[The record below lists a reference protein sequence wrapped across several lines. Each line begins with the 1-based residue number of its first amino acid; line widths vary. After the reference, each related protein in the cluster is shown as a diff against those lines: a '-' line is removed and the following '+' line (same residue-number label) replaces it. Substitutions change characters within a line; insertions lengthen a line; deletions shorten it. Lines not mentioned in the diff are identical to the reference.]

1 MVGDKARKNNLIA
14 QSRWVLIYADGGYS
28 AIYHNKIPM
37 DVKYVD
43 YDRNVKHIGGAE
55 QLNIKLFSYVL
66 SILFKGSKTNASK
79 IKLEIGS

>member
-1 MVGDKARKNNLIA
+1 
-14 QSRWVLIYADGGYS
+14 
-28 AIYHNKIPM
+28 M

-66 SILFKGSKTNASK
+66 SNLYEGQ
-79 IKLEIGS
+79 

>member
-1 MVGDKARKNNLIA
+1 MVRDKTWKNNLIT
-14 QSRWVLIYADGGYS
+14 QSRWVLVYADGGYS

-66 SILFKGSKTNASK
+66 SNLYEGQ
-79 IKLEIGS
+79 